1 MIKKTFI
8 VNPELLPEIIKQNEC
23 DIFTIWNVAKLVD
36 INGSG
41 IIEVK
46 ELLNICTKLFNYK
59 SKFIYEK
66 LKLGI
71 DLYWTKPHGQIRN
84 KKICLFS
91 ISKIVS
97 RLNPNVTRSKPVAI
111 PLSVIDG
118 FSTKNVKELYISIFA
133 ARYENDSPI
142 SISSLEKF
150 LFISESS
157 IRNALNNCNLV
168 KTKKNYEILSFDQ
181 KRENLTKIII
191 NDNHPY
197 NLRIIKKEDGF
208 LLIKQIPNSYHLY
221 GLDRLPFK
229 YRPKCLREIDKCILA
244 NLSKKKYDTKNGCLT
259 SDNNKTMSSYV

>member
-59 SKFIYEK
+59 SKFVYEK

-91 ISKIVS
+91 I
-97 RLNPNVTRSKPVAI
+97 
-111 PLSVIDG
+111 
-118 FSTKNVKELYISIFA
+118 
-133 ARYENDSPI
+133 
-142 SISSLEKF
+142 
-150 LFISESS
+150 
-157 IRNALNNCNLV
+157 
-168 KTKKNYEILSFDQ
+168 
-181 KRENLTKIII
+181 
-191 NDNHPY
+191 
-197 NLRIIKKEDGF
+197 
-208 LLIKQIPNSYHLY
+208 
-221 GLDRLPFK
+221 
-229 YRPKCLREIDKCILA
+229 
-244 NLSKKKYDTKNGCLT
+244 
-259 SDNNKTMSSYV
+259 